1 MDHQD
6 SFKMHYLKKEV
17 NDEVYLWYADKHRGF
32 YKYYHFE
39 CAYSDMPKVPK
50 ISLYI
55 FAISPK
61 NRER

>member
-1 MDHQD
+1 
-6 SFKMHYLKKEV
+6 MHYLKKEV

-55 FAISPK
+55 FATSPK